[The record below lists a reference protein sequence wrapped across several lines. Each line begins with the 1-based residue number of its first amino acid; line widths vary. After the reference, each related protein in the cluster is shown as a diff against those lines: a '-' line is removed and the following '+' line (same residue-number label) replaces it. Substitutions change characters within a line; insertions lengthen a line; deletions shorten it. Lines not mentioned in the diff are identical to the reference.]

1 MKKMF
6 IALMAVLVLASCGEK
21 KVAVETPGDVIA
33 ITAACMNDVAEKIE
47 KAENAEQIVE
57 ALELYCN
64 SMLETYNNHTEIFNA
79 LDELDEEQLQQQYAE
94 PMAELTKAEERLE
107 AVSKKLAETA
117 FSEEQQ
123 NKILDMLLRMSEMEM

>member
-33 ITAACMNDVAEKIE
+33 ITAACTNDVAEKIE

-79 LDELDEEQLQQQYAE
+79 LDEMDEEQLLQSYSE
-94 PMAELTKAEERLE
+94 PIAELTKAEERLE
-107 AVSKKLAETA
+107 AVSKKIWETE

-123 NKILDMLLRMSEMEM
+123 NRLMDILVRMSEVEM